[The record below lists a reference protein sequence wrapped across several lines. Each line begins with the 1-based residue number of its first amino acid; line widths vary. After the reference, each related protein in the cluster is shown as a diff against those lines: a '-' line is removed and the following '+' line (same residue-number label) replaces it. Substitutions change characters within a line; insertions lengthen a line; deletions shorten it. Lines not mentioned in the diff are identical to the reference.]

1 MINKLSAKF
10 TEKLLLR
17 QSITEEE
24 RELYIYGFFILL
36 SNLMYII
43 LASLSGLLLGCF
55 LESIVFY
62 IAFQFIRRYAGGYHA
77 STETRCEIISTLSII
92 SSIFVIRLSKQYD
105 FQKILLVVTL
115 VSAIIIFCICPLDTP
130 EKPLSEKEFKFF
142 RKKSRLI
149 LIIIIS
155 VVIISYFLKLSFLIA
170 PCCVSLI
177 FESLL
182 LVCGKMKSRLR

>member
-17 QSITEEE
+17 QSITEDE

-92 SSIFVIRLSKQYD
+92 SSIIVIRLSKQYD
-105 FQKILLVVTL
+105 FQNILLVVTL
-115 VSAIIIFCICPLDTP
+115 VSAIIIFCICPLDTS

-155 VVIISYFLKLSFLIA
+155 VVIISYFLKLSFLIV
-170 PCCVSLI
+170 PCCISLI

-182 LVCGKMKSRLR
+182 LVCGKMKSGLR

>member
-92 SSIFVIRLSKQYD
+92 SSIIVIRLSKQYD

-115 VSAIIIFCICPLDTP
+115 VSAIIIFCICPLDTL
-130 EKPLSEKEFKFF
+130 EKPLSEKEFNFF
-142 RKKSRLI
+142 VKNLD
-149 LIIIIS
+149 
-155 VVIISYFLKLSFLIA
+155 
-170 PCCVSLI
+170 
-177 FESLL
+177 
-182 LVCGKMKSRLR
+182 